1 MSCAL
6 YKADT
11 NGNLLLKFES
21 YSSPIRVREQVF
33 LPRKGE
39 QHLEQGAW
47 PDRF

>member
-21 YSSPIRVREQVF
+21 YSSSTRVQEQVF
-33 LPRKGE
+33 LSRKGK
-39 QHLEQGAW
+39 QHLELEGW